1 MIGQN
6 PDCESPG
13 NCLPSVQDIEVET
26 VTVHENWNP
35 NKFTK
40 GNDIALVRLAK
51 AVILFAVSLF
61 EILFTVLPGAG
72 WDRMAVPLLH
82 PHLLE
87 YGVAER

>member
-61 EILFTVLPGAG
+61 EILFTLLPGVG
-72 WDRMAVPLLH
+72 CYKMAVFLPH
-82 PHLLE
+82 PHQIE
-87 YGVAER
+87 NKNSA